1 MYKAFICVI
10 SDDEGFRAQRY
21 AVSAGNDRE
30 VREAM
35 LRYLGAEFSIKEIR
49 EVSEDEIRNVGELPA
64 GTIALLQ

>member
-1 MYKAFICVI
+1 MYKTFICVI
-10 SDDEGFRAQRY
+10 SDEEGLRAQRY
-21 AVSAGNDRE
+21 AVSAGNDHE

-35 LRYLGAEFSIKEIR
+35 LRHLGADFSIKEIR